1 VNTDHVE
8 AMIDYLLERYDLAD
22 TDSRALCLGWLQEA
36 EQEAW
41 GKGAWWFKEGRL
53 DLALVA
59 GTSEYSVSVR
69 HNRIHAVE
77 AGDGSALTRLMP
89 GDFRHLVGAGATAA
103 YPRLWCPVEPSSTG
117 YVQVKVWP
125 VPVEAGT
132 LKAVYDR
139 AVTTLADSVGS
150 VSKVPADWRHLV
162 LLRAEVY
169 ASLHLGQQ
177 GQAQG
182 FMKAFEEGLAA
193 LRELNSAQLIR
204 L

>member
-1 VNTDHVE
+1 
-8 AMIDYLLERYDLAD
+8 MIDYLLERYGLAD

-89 GDFRHLVGAGATAA
+89 GDFRHLVGADATAA
-103 YPRLWCPVEPSSTG
+103 YPRLWCPLEPSSTG

-132 LKAVYDR
+132 LKVVYDR
-139 AVTTLADSVGS
+139 AVTELEDSDAS
-150 VSKVPADWRHLV
+150 VSSFPVDWRHVV

-169 ASLHLGQQ
+169 ASLHQGQQ

-182 FMKAFEEGLAA
+182 FMGQYQEQIAA
-193 LRELNSAQLIR
+193 LTELNLRQER
-204 L
+204 VY